1 MSSVS
6 RDMIEDHERTARAI
20 QDFMWEGKPFKSQK
34 KEHTVKE
41 LEDFL
46 EDLRQSAWDSYDSGA
61 HHMGWND

>member
-20 QDFMWEGKPFKSQK
+20 QDFMWEGNPFKSQK

-61 HHMGWND
+61 YHMGWRD